1 MTDASRSYPAR
12 PILAASVAIFRDS
25 KVLLGE
31 RARSPGQ
38 GLFSLPGGVVE
49 LGETLEEAARREVL
63 EETGLDVE
71 IAGFVRHNEVVYR
84 DEQGAVHRH
93 FVIAVFAARAGQGEP
108 VASEETVSFRW
119 ADPVT
124 LDGLPVTDRLADI
137 VAAAKAVLR

>member
-12 PILAASVAIFRDS
+12 PILAASVAIFRDG

-49 LGETLEEAARREVL
+49 LGETLQEAAVREVR
-63 EETGLDVE
+63 EETGLEIE
-71 IAGFVRHNEVVYR
+71 IAGFVRHNEAVYR
-84 DEQGAVHRH
+84 DEDGRVHRH
-93 FVIAVFAARAGQGEP
+93 FVIAVFAARAGRGEP
-108 VASEETVSFRW
+108 MPSEETLSFRW

-137 VAAAKAVLR
+137 VGAAQAVLR